1 MKKIITLVVVVLT
14 CTLAHGQILNKVKNK
29 VKEKV
34 NQRIDRKTDEAIDK
48 ELDKTESTVD
58 KGINKVG
65 SAVKGEK
72 EKKTDEKA
80 EAPDTDEEN
89 NTISP
94 SPQAKPTYKAYQN
107 YDFIAGDTILFA
119 DHFLD
124 DEDGEF
130 PSHWKL
136 GQGQGVLN
144 TVDGLLAFSLTE
156 GNYAEVYPRMKTA
169 DYLEKEFTLE
179 FDYHPLNTGYISNTL
194 IVIFKYVRA
203 DGQKLNAYIH
213 FRHDGGIE
221 AGNLP
226 QSKQFSAKHPAD
238 NKESFPGKWHHAAL
252 SYKNGQLKCYIDQ
265 YRVLTIPDLGIEPL
279 EFGIGG
285 RAYTGQTNLKDALV
299 IFSNVRA
306 AKGSKAK
313 TIGKKFTDSKIV
325 THGITFDF
333 GKAVIKPESMGT
345 LNMIVKILT
354 DNPELQFEIGG
365 HASKTGT
372 GAAATAANQKLS
384 EQRAEAVRTQL
395 TSLGIAAG
403 RLTAKGYGETH
414 PIADTAT
421 PEGRANNQ
429 RVELTKL

>member
-1 MKKIITLVVVVLT
+1 MKKIITLVVIVLT

-29 VKEKV
+29 VQNKV
-34 NQRIDRKTDEAIDK
+34 NQRIDQKIDK
-48 ELDKTESTVD
+48 AVDKGLDKTESSVD
-58 KGINKVG
+58 EELNKAG
-65 SAVKGEK
+65 SADKE
-72 EKKTDEKA
+72 EKKTDKTAKA
-80 EAPDTDEEN
+80 TGTDEDN
-89 NTISP
+89 IS
-94 SPQAKPTYKAYQN
+94 SSTGAKPTYKAYQN
-107 YDFIAGDTILFA
+107 YDFIAGDTILFQ
-119 DHFLD
+119 DHFGD

-136 GQGQGVLN
+136 GQGQGVIN
-144 TVDGLLAFSLTE
+144 TVEGVRAFSLTE
-156 GNYAEVYPRMKTA
+156 GNYAEVYPRMKTV

-238 NKESFPGKWHHAAL
+238 NKESFPGKWRHAAL
-252 SYKNGQLKCYIDQ
+252 SYKNGQLKCYVDQ

-285 RAYTGQTNLKDALV
+285 RAYTGQKNMKDALV

-325 THGITFDF
+325 THGITFDV

-345 LNMIVKILT
+345 LNMIVKILN

-365 HASKTGT
+365 HASKTG
-372 GAAATAANQKLS
+372 ATAANQKLS

-395 TSLGIAAG
+395 ISMAIDAG
-403 RLTAKGYGETH
+403 RLTAKGYGETQ
-414 PIADTAT
+414 PIADNAT

-429 RVELTKL
+429 RVEFTKL

>member
-1 MKKIITLVVVVLT
+1 MKKIITLVVITLT
-14 CTLAHGQILNKVKNK
+14 CAAAHAQILNKVKNK
-29 VKEKV
+29 VQDKV
-34 NQRIDRKTDEAIDK
+34 NQRIDRKIDEAIEKGLDEAEGAAK
-48 ELDKTESTVD
+48 EGAKTVETPGADVEHNETIRST
-58 KGINKVG
+58 
-65 SAVKGEK
+65 E
-72 EKKTDEKA
+72 T
-80 EAPDTDEEN
+80 
-89 NTISP
+89 
-94 SPQAKPTYKAYQN
+94 KPTYKSYQN

-119 DHFLD
+119 DNFLD

-144 TVDGLLAFSLTE
+144 TVDGLPAFSLTE

-169 DYLEKEFTLE
+169 DYLEKEFTIE
-179 FDYHPLNTGYISNTL
+179 FDYYPLSTGYISNTL

-203 DGQKLNAYIH
+203 DGRKLDAYIH
-213 FRHDGGIE
+213 FRHDGSLE

-226 QSKQFSAKHPAD
+226 QSKQFTAKHPTD
-238 NKESFPGKWHHAAL
+238 TKESFPDKWHHAAL

-285 RAYTGQTNLKDALV
+285 RAYTGQTNMKDALV

-313 TIGKKFTDSKIV
+313 TIGKEFTDSKIV

-333 GKAVIKPESMGT
+333 GKAAIKPESMGT
-345 LNMIVKILT
+345 LNMIVKILN
-354 DNPELQFEIGG
+354 DNPGLQFEVGG

-372 GAAATAANQKLS
+372 SASATALNQTLS

-395 TSLGIAAG
+395 ISMGIDAS
-403 RLTAKGYGETH
+403 RLTTKGYGETQ
-414 PIADTAT
+414 PIADNAT

-429 RVELTKL
+429 RVEFTKR